1 MVNRSATSASGAIT
15 DSLGRIVRQAT
26 LPRFSDRVAQRAG
39 TALDRSAF
47 ALLAR
52 LDDEPRRIGELA
64 TITGL
69 DMSTVSRQVD
79 ALEHAGLAH
88 RKPHPTDKRGWLAVI
103 ADPGRRA
110 LHAHRQ
116 ARREIFHQLLADVD
130 ADELAI
136 TAAVLD
142 QLAERIEALAA
153 DQP

>member
-1 MVNRSATSASGAIT
+1 MAHRTATSASAIT

-64 TITGL
+64 TVTGL

-79 ALEHAGLAH
+79 ALEHARLAH
-88 RKPHPTDKRGWLAVI
+88 RQPHPTDKRGWLVVI
-103 ADPGRRA
+103 DTPGRRA
-110 LHAHRQ
+110 LHAHRR
-116 ARREIFHQLLADVD
+116 ARREIFHELLADLD
-130 ADELAI
+130 ANELAI
-136 TAAVLD
+136 TAAVLER
-142 QLAERIEALAA
+142 LAERIDALAA